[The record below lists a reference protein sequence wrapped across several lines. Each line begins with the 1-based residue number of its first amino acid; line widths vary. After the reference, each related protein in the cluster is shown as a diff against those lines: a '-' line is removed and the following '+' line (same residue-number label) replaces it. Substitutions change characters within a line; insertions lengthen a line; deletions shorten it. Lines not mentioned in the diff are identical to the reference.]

1 MRIINGFV
9 APLLGYIWIY
19 AVSLTLRVK
28 KINAGESEEAL
39 KGSHIVAFW
48 HGRIFYM
55 PFHFRSEAKNICILV
70 SPSGDG
76 AIIDGILRLFGFSTV
91 RGSSFQHGRRALI
104 ALARL
109 VRKGMNGS
117 MIVDGSRGPARIAQP
132 GSVYLAKLTGATI
145 VTVAFGAKNKRE
157 INSWDRTIFPLPFSR
172 ANLVFGKPLKIPQKL
187 SDSELE
193 EKRAELEAELNRI
206 TDLAD
211 KFE

>member
-1 MRIINGFV
+1 MRIISGLV

-39 KGSHIVAFW
+39 KGSHILAFW
-48 HGRIFYM
+48 HSRIFYM
-55 PFHFRSEAKNICILV
+55 PFLFRSGAKRMCALV

-76 AIIDGILRLFGFSTV
+76 AIIAGILGLFGFHTV
-91 RGSSFQHGRRALI
+91 RGSTFQHGRRSLI
-104 ALARL
+104 SLARL
-109 VRKGMNGS
+109 VRKGMNGA
-117 MIVDGSRGPARIAQP
+117 MIVDGSRGPARVAQP

-145 VTVAFGAKNKRE
+145 VTVAFGAKTKRE
-157 INSWDRTIFPLPFSR
+157 INSWDRTVFPLPFSR
-172 ANLVFGKPLKIPQKL
+172 VNVVFGKPLEIPQKF